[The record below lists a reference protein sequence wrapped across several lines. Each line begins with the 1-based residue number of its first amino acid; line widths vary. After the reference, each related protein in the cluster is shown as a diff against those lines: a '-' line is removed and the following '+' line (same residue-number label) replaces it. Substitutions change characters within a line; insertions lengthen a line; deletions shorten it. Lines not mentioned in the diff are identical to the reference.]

1 MADRASSQ
9 TDAVAA
15 SGSGAAADMRR
26 PPLSSLAS
34 LAWQAILPLLV
45 FVTLWGGIA
54 RFERAAFDAEQSQS
68 MARFQQTASL
78 QIERIRHALQSGTA
92 ANAQA
97 SVAQLL
103 GERRD
108 ARNVSIEILD
118 LGGAQPRPVFRDETL
133 RPAAILYTEQI
144 KLEHL
149 HWLVEISPLP
159 GHYSLLPGPTV
170 QALRWGGPVV
180 GLLGALII
188 ALLQSRNRNIRRQ
201 VLRQT
206 AALERMNHQLE
217 ASNAALQR
225 EVARRADSERELRAT
240 TALQKAILDGSD
252 YAIISTD
259 IHGMIELFNPAA
271 ERIFGWRADELIGRS
286 TPTVLYAEEELVHG
300 VIDHASGF
308 PGIENGERQH
318 EAVHLQEL
326 NLRRKDGESFPATLS
341 VSPLRDETGAIRGH
355 LGIASDIGQQKA
367 AESRIRF
374 LAHYDALTELPNRN
388 HFGQRLNEALLRCK
402 AQDEQLAVLF
412 IDLDRFKYVND
423 SLGHQAGDQL
433 LQVLSKRFM
442 ACVRNGDLVARVGGD
457 EFIILLSPLR
467 DREEIGEVADRV
479 LAALRQPVD
488 LRGHQLTVTPS
499 IGIALYPEHG
509 SDGETLVKHA
519 DVAMY
524 KAKEDGRNL
533 YRFFDRQMSLHMSE
547 RLALE
552 SELRRAL
559 ERNEFIVY
567 YQPQLDVHS
576 GEITGMEALLRWN
589 HPEHGLVPPDRF
601 IPIAEDSGLILPI
614 GAWVL
619 RAACAQARAWRDS
632 GLLDVQMAVNLSARQ
647 FDQQDLPELVASV
660 IDGTGLPPDRLE
672 LELTESLVMR
682 DPERSSETL
691 SRCKALG
698 LKIAVDD
705 FGTGYSSLAYL
716 RRFPIDR
723 LKIDRS
729 FIKDVVDEPDDAA
742 IAQTIIAMAHSLR
755 LTVVAEGV
763 EDEAQLRL
771 LQRWDCDIYQG
782 FLSSRPQPADAI
794 TSLLLGMKAARVS
807 SLSPPASVF

>member
-1 MADRASSQ
+1 
-9 TDAVAA
+9 
-15 SGSGAAADMRR
+15 
-26 PPLSSLAS
+26 
-34 LAWQAILPLLV
+34 
-45 FVTLWGGIA
+45 
-54 RFERAAFDAEQSQS
+54 
-68 MARFQQTASL
+68 
-78 QIERIRHALQSGTA
+78 
-92 ANAQA
+92 
-97 SVAQLL
+97 
-103 GERRD
+103 
-108 ARNVSIEILD
+108 
-118 LGGAQPRPVFRDETL
+118 
-133 RPAAILYTEQI
+133 
-144 KLEHL
+144 
-149 HWLVEISPLP
+149 
-159 GHYSLLPGPTV
+159 
-170 QALRWGGPVV
+170 
-180 GLLGALII
+180 
-188 ALLQSRNRNIRRQ
+188 
-201 VLRQT
+201 
-206 AALERMNHQLE
+206 
-217 ASNAALQR
+217 
-225 EVARRADSERELRAT
+225 
-240 TALQKAILDGSD
+240 
-252 YAIISTD
+252 
-259 IHGMIELFNPAA
+259 
-271 ERIFGWRADELIGRS
+271 
-286 TPTVLYAEEELVHG
+286 
-300 VIDHASGF
+300 
-308 PGIENGERQH
+308 
-318 EAVHLQEL
+318 
-326 NLRRKDGESFPATLS
+326 
-341 VSPLRDETGAIRGH
+341 
-355 LGIASDIGQQKA
+355 
-367 AESRIRF
+367 
-374 LAHYDALTELPNRN
+374 
-388 HFGQRLNEALLRCK
+388 
-402 AQDEQLAVLF
+402 
-412 IDLDRFKYVND
+412 
-423 SLGHQAGDQL
+423 
-433 LQVLSKRFM
+433 
-442 ACVRNGDLVARVGGD
+442 
-457 EFIILLSPLR
+457 
-467 DREEIGEVADRV
+467 
-479 LAALRQPVD
+479 
-488 LRGHQLTVTPS
+488 
-499 IGIALYPEHG
+499 
-509 SDGETLVKHA
+509 
-519 DVAMY
+519 
-524 KAKEDGRNL
+524 L

-619 RAACAQARAWRDS
+619 RAACAQARTWRDS